1 MCSIIYL
8 GGCTN
13 SYHFMVRNRV
23 QNSSVDSF
31 DFWDSNTPISYNY
44 NYVAS
49 FPIVLRNVD
58 AKFGIL
64 FWLGVDSV

>member
-13 SYHFMVRNRV
+13 SSLFMVRNRV
-23 QNSSVDSF
+23 QSSSVDSF
-31 DFWDSNTPISYNY
+31 VFWNTNTHIDSYI
-44 NYVAS
+44 YVAS
-49 FPIVLRNVD
+49 FPIVLKNVD

>member
-1 MCSIIYL
+1 
-8 GGCTN
+8 
-13 SYHFMVRNRV
+13 MVRNSV

-49 FPIVLRNVD
+49 FPIVLKNVD